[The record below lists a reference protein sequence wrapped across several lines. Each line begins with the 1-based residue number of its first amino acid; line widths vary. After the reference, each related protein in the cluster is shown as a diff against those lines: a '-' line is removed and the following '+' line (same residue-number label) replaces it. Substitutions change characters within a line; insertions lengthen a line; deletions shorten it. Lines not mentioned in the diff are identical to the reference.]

1 MGRARKQPR
10 RLSFGRTRQERS
22 GRWSAAY
29 RHQGVLHRPPD
40 TFPSK
45 QSAVA
50 WLDNERHL
58 IELDRITPGTW
69 TPPARRSAA
78 LAAAGLTFQE
88 YATTWLAHRAVS
100 RRTRDNYDYLLTRHV
115 LPVLGDAVL
124 VDITPEDVRAWF
136 AGLDAQYATRN
147 ARAYG
152 VLTAVLNTAVDDGLI
167 DRSPARITGAS
178 SVKHRRTVV
187 LLEPDQLGALADK
200 MPEDLRLAVLLA
212 GWCGLRRGEV
222 FALTRADIGKD
233 CATVTIDKAV
243 TYRRREYIC
252 GPTKTR
258 ESHRTVT
265 VPPHLR
271 PVIAEHLTRH
281 TGRARS
287 SLLFPDPITGEFY
300 AEGRFRVPFFAA
312 RDAIGEPG
320 LHFHDLRHFGGV
332 MAALTG
338 ATTREV
344 MDRLGHT
351 TTAAAMRY
359 QHVAAGRADAL
370 AERLSALADR
380 NGP

>member
-1 MGRARKQPR
+1 MGRAKNQPR

-29 RHQGVLHRPPD
+29 QHHGVLHRPAD

-45 QSAVA
+45 QSAVS

-69 TPPARRSAA
+69 TPPAHRAAA
-78 LAAAGLTFQE
+78 LAAATLTFKDF
-88 YATTWLAHRAVS
+88 ATKWLAQRSVS
-100 RRTRDNYDYLLTRHV
+100 RRTRDNYDYLLTQHI
-115 LPVLGDAVL
+115 LPVLGELVL
-124 VDITPEDVRAWF
+124 VEITPEDVREWF
-136 AGLDAQYATRN
+136 TGLGTTYKTRN

-152 VLTAVLNTAVDDGLI
+152 VLTAVLNTAVDDGI
-167 DRSPARITGAS
+167 IGRSPARITGAS
-178 SVKHRRTVV
+178 TVKHRRTVV
-187 LLEPDQLGALADK
+187 LLEPDQLAQLADK
-200 MPEDLRLAVLLA
+200 MPEQLRLAVLLA

-222 FALTRADIGKD
+222 FALTRADISKD
-233 CATVTIDKAV
+233 CSTVTVDKAV
-243 TYRRREYIC
+243 TYRNREYVC
-252 GPTKTR
+252 GPPKTA
-258 ESHRTVT
+258 ESNRTVT

-271 PVIAEHLTRH
+271 PVIKDHLSRF
-281 TGRARS
+281 TGKPRTA
-287 SLLFPDPITGEFY
+287 LLFPDPVSGEFY
-300 AEGRFRVPFFAA
+300 AEGRFRGPFFSA
-312 RDAIGEPG
+312 RDAIGKPE

-351 TTAAAMRY
+351 TTTAAMRY

-370 AERLSALADR
+370 AERLSAIAEKT
-380 NGP
+380 

>member
-1 MGRARKQPR
+1 MGRAKKQPQ
-10 RLSFGRTRQERS
+10 RLPFGRTRQERS

-29 RHQGVLHRPPD
+29 RHHGVMHRPPA

-45 QSAVA
+45 QSAVS
-50 WLDNERHL
+50 WLDSERHL

-69 TPPARRSAA
+69 TPPAQRAAA
-78 LAAAGLTFQE
+78 LAAASLTFE
-88 YATTWLAHRAVS
+88 DYAKKWLAHRAVS
-100 RRTRDNYDYLLTRHV
+100 RRTRDNYDYLLTEHI
-115 LPVLGDAVL
+115 LPVLGGAVL
-124 VDITPEDVRAWF
+124 AEITPEDVREWF
-136 AGLDAQYATRN
+136 AGLGSTYKTRN

-187 LLEPDQLGALADK
+187 LLEPDELSALADK
-200 MPEDLRLAVLLA
+200 MPEQLRLSVLLA

-222 FALTRADIGKD
+222 FALTRGDISKD
-233 CATVTIDKAV
+233 YSAVTIDKAV
-243 TYRRREYIC
+243 TYRRREYVC
-252 GPTKTR
+252 GPPKTA
-258 ESHRTVT
+258 ESNRTVT

-271 PVIAEHLTRH
+271 PVIKDHLHRF
-281 TGRARS
+281 TGKPRAA
-287 SLLFPDPITGEFY
+287 LLFPDPVSGSFY
-300 AEGRFRVPFFAA
+300 AEGRFRGPFFSA
-312 RDAIGEPG
+312 RDAIGKPD

-351 TTAAAMRY
+351 TTTAAMRY

-370 AERLSALADR
+370 AERLSASAE
-380 NGP
+380 GI

>member
-1 MGRARKQPR
+1 MGRAKKQPQ
-10 RLSFGRTRQERS
+10 RLYFGRTRQERS

-29 RHQGVLHRPPD
+29 RHNGVMHRPAD

-45 QSAVA
+45 QSAVS

-69 TPPARRSAA
+69 IAPAKRAAA
-78 LAAAGLTFQE
+78 LAAASLTFEE
-88 YATTWLAHRAVS
+88 YATKWLTQRAVS
-100 RRTRDNYDYLLTRHV
+100 RRTRDSYDYLLTRSV
-115 LPVLGDAVL
+115 LPTLGGMVLA
-124 VDITPEDVRAWF
+124 DITTEDVREWF
-136 AGLDAQYATRN
+136 AGLGTQYVTRN

-152 VLTAVLNTAVDDGLI
+152 VLTAVFNTAVDDGLI
-167 DRSPARITGAS
+167 GRSPARITGAS

-187 LLEPDQLGALADK
+187 LLEPEQLAQLADK

-222 FALTRADIGKD
+222 FALTRGDIGKD
-233 CATVTIDKAV
+233 CTTVTVDKAV
-243 TYRRREYIC
+243 TYRQREYVC
-252 GPTKTR
+252 GPPKTA
-258 ESHRTVT
+258 ESNRTVT

-271 PVIAEHLTRH
+271 PVIAEHLARF

-287 SLLFPDPITGEFY
+287 SLLFPDPATGTFY
-300 AEGRFRVPFFAA
+300 AEGRFRGPFFDA
-312 RDAIGEPG
+312 REAIGQPV

-351 TTAAAMRY
+351 TTTAAMRY

-370 AERLSALADR
+370 AERLSALA
-380 NGP
+380 GGGG